1 MPEVVTLDV
10 TDKVA
15 WLTLNR
21 PEKLNALDRATV
33 RDLAALL
40 DELGRRDDVRVV
52 VTRGAGRAYCAGSDL
67 LDLAPLSPAEAAAAE
82 LEHAAAG
89 ARLDALPQPTIAML
103 HGFVLGGGLG
113 LALYHDFRIASETA
127 ILGMPEVELGWTPPW
142 ALGRL
147 LDVVGPTHARWLAL
161 AGTRLTG
168 AEARAIG
175 LVNQVAPE
183 EQLADTVGALA
194 RRLAGLSPTALRETK
209 ALINRMSPLRQP
221 AWDVAAAAAFEACYA
236 TPEARASVAA
246 FLARKR
252 KG

>member
-33 RDLAALL
+33 RELVALL
-40 DELGRRDDVRVV
+40 DELGRREDVRVV

-67 LDLAPLSPAEAAAAE
+67 LDLASLSPAEAAAAE
-82 LEHAAAG
+82 FHHAAAG
-89 ARLDALPQPTIAML
+89 ARFDALPQPTIAML

-127 ILGMPEVELGWTPPW
+127 ILGMPEIELGWTPPW

-168 AEARAIG
+168 VEARAIG

-183 EQLADTVGALA
+183 EQLVDTVGALA

-246 FLARKR
+246 FLARPKR
-252 KG
+252 